1 MLDFL
6 TAQVGAAFLLAL
18 LGGVHCAGM
27 CGGFVGALQMQ
38 RVPQLPAASLSF
50 GYHAGRLTSYTLAGL
65 LAGVVGGAV
74 YATDIL
80 PLQIALLIVGSL
92 MLLAIGGAML
102 GKRAWLARLEPL
114 GAWLWQRLAPLARKV
129 YPPRSRMQA
138 YATGLLWGWIP
149 CGMVYAALP
158 LALTAGSPW
167 AGALVMAGF
176 GLGTL
181 PTMLAVDVAV
191 SRANRI
197 RLPGQGRQGG
207 ATALA
212 REWLRPIAGAVIVVF
227 GVSGIAHG
235 ARIAGANHPAIAAV
249 ASICHR

>member
-1 MLDFL
+1 
-6 TAQVGAAFLLAL
+6 
-18 LGGVHCAGM
+18 M

-38 RVPQLPAASLSF
+38 RAPELSAASLSF

-65 LAGVVGGAV
+65 LAGAVGGAV

-80 PLQIALLIVGSL
+80 PLQIVLLFAGSA
-92 MLLAIGGAML
+92 MLLAIGAALL
-102 GKRAWLARLEPL
+102 GKRGLLARLEPL
-114 GAWLWQRLAPLARKV
+114 GARLWQSLAPFARKV
-129 YPPRSRMQA
+129 YPPRTRAQS

-158 LALTAGSPW
+158 LALTAGSPLS
-167 AGALVMAGF
+167 GALVMAGF

-181 PTMLAVDVAV
+181 PTMVTLDMAV
-191 SRANRI
+191 SKMGRI
-197 RLPGQGRQGG
+197 QGPGRVQSAGRF
-207 ATALA
+207 ALV
-212 REWLRPIAGAVIVVF
+212 REWVRPLAGAVIVVF
-227 GVSGIAHG
+227 GVSGFAQG